1 MGIKKFKPITS
12 TLRYRTV
19 NDFAEL
25 TSSKPEKSL
34 LESFGRTG
42 GRNNMGRMTNRRKG
56 GGHKKLYRTVDFKR
70 LKRGVP
76 AKVASIEYDPYR
88 SANVALIHYVDGE
101 KSYIIAPNDLKVGD
115 NVMTGPDA
123 DIKPGNALPLEK
135 IPVGAMIHNIELAS
149 GRGGQMCRSAGSF
162 AQLMAK
168 DGHYATLRLPSTEM
182 RMVRIECYATV
193 GQVGNLDHE
202 NVVSGKA
209 GRTRWLGKRPRVR
222 GVAMNPVDHPLG
234 GGEGKSSGGRPAC
247 SPWGLPDGRK
257 TRKRK
262 KASSRLILRRR
273 KNLSEKGQ

>member
-19 NDFAEL
+19 SDFAEL
-25 TSSKPEKSL
+25 TTSKPEKSL
-34 LESFGRTG
+34 LESLGKTG
-42 GRNNMGRMTNRRKG
+42 GRNNVGRMTNRRKG

-70 LKRGVP
+70 QKYGVP
-76 AKVASIEYDPYR
+76 AKVVSIEYDPYR
-88 SANVALIHYVDGE
+88 TSRVALLHYADGE

-115 NVMTGPDA
+115 NVLAGPDA
-123 DIKPGNALPLEK
+123 DIKPGNALPLDK
-135 IPVGAMIHNIELAS
+135 IPVGTMVHNIELSS
-149 GRGGQMCRSAGSF
+149 GRGGQMVRSAGSF

-182 RMVRIECYATV
+182 RMVRIECYASI

-262 KASSRLILRRR
+262 KASSRLIIRRR

>member
-1 MGIKKFKPITS
+1 MGVKKFNPITP

-19 NDFAEL
+19 SDFAEI
-25 TSSKPEKSL
+25 TKSTPEKSL
-34 LESFGRTG
+34 TEALHKTG
-42 GRNNMGRMTNRRKG
+42 GRNNVGRMTARRRG
-56 GGHKKLYRTVDFKR
+56 GGHKRLYRIVDFKR
-70 LKRGVP
+70 RKRSIP
-76 AKVASIEYDPYR
+76 ATVVAIEYDPNR
-88 SANVALIHYVDGE
+88 TSRIALLHYADGE

-115 NVMTGPDA
+115 RIIAGPEA

-135 IPVGAMIHNIELAS
+135 VPVGTMVHNVELKV
-149 GRGGQMCRSAGSF
+149 GRGGQMVRSAGSF

-168 DGHYATLRLPSTEM
+168 DGDYATLRLPSGEM
-182 RMVRIECYATV
+182 RMVRKECYASV

-209 GRTRWLGKRPRVR
+209 GRTRWLGKRPQVR

-234 GGEGKSSGGRPAC
+234 GGEGKSSGGRPGC

-262 KASSRLILRRR
+262 KSSTRLIIRRR
-273 KNLSEKGQ
+273 VNKLTEGK